1 MRLDKYICESTSLTR
16 SQAKKVISQGRVK
29 SGDKVV
35 RSSAYKAAADEVI
48 SFDDKIL
55 SVRGLR
61 YIMMNK
67 PQDFICSNVDEQLP
81 SLFNLID
88 AEKKEQLFIAGRLD
102 ADTTGLALITDDGQ
116 WSHKVTSPRNKCKKR
131 YRVGLDAVITDEAI
145 AQLKAGVQLNSEP
158 QPCLPAEVEVLSE
171 TEVLLTISEGKYH
184 QVKRM
189 FAAVGN
195 LVIELHREQ
204 IGEIKLDESLEFGEW
219 RYLTESEVTSIG

>member
-1 MRLDKYICESTSLTR
+1 MRLDKYICESTPMTR
-16 SQAKKVISQGRVK
+16 SQAKKVISQGRIK

-35 RSSAYKAAADEVI
+35 RSSAYKTKEDEVI
-48 SFDDKIL
+48 SFDDNII

-61 YIMMNK
+61 YIMLNK

-88 AEKKEQLFIAGRLD
+88 VEKKDQLFIAGRLD
-102 ADTTGLALITDDGQ
+102 ADTTGLALITDDGK

-131 YRVGLDAVITDEAI
+131 YRVGLDAVISDEAI
-145 AQLKAGVQLNSEP
+145 AQLKEGVQLNNEP
-158 QPCLPAEVEVLSE
+158 QPCLPAEVEVISE
-171 TEVLLTISEGKYH
+171 TEIVLTISEGKYH

-195 LVIELHREQ
+195 LVVELHREQ
-204 IGEIKLDESLEFGEW
+204 IGGIELDASLELGEW
-219 RYLTESEVTSIG
+219 RYLTTAEVKSIA

>member
-1 MRLDKYICESTSLTR
+1 MRLDKYICESTTLTR
-16 SQAKKVISQGRVK
+16 SQAKKVISQGRIK
-29 SGDKVV
+29 SDDKIV
-35 RSSAYKAAADEVI
+35 RSSAYKTKEGEVI
-48 SFDDKIL
+48 RYDGDII

-61 YIMMNK
+61 YIMINK
-67 PQDFICSNVDEQLP
+67 PQDFICSTVDEQLP

-145 AQLKAGVQLNSEP
+145 EQLKTGVQLNSEP
-158 QPCLPAEVEVLSE
+158 QPCLPAEVEVISE
-171 TEVLLTISEGKYH
+171 TEVVLTISEGKYH

-204 IGEIKLDESLEFGEW
+204 VGDIKLDENLDLGEW
-219 RYLTESEVTSIG
+219 RYLTAEEVKSIG

>member
-29 SGDKVV
+29 SDDKIV
-35 RSSAYKAAADEVI
+35 RSSAYKTTEGEVI
-48 SFDDKIL
+48 RYDGEVIL
-55 SVRGLR
+55 VRGLR
-61 YIMMNK
+61 YIMINK
-67 PQDFICSNVDEQLP
+67 PQDFICSTVDEQLP

-88 AEKKEQLFIAGRLD
+88 VEKKEQLFIAGRLD

-131 YRVGLDAVITDEAI
+131 YRVGLDAVITPEAI
-145 AQLKAGVQLNSEP
+145 KQLEEGVQLNSEP
-158 QPCLPAEVEVLSE
+158 KPCLPAVVEVISE

-204 IGEIKLDESLEFGEW
+204 IGDIELDATLELGEW
-219 RYLTESEVTSIG
+219 RYLTTEEAVSIS

>member
-1 MRLDKYICESTSLTR
+1 MRLDKYICESTTLTR

-29 SGDKVV
+29 SDDKIV
-35 RSSAYKAAADEVI
+35 RSSAYKTAEGEEI
-48 SFDDKIL
+48 RFDGDLI

-61 YIMMNK
+61 YIMLNK

-81 SLFNLID
+81 SLFNLIEAD
-88 AEKKEQLFIAGRLD
+88 KKEQLFIAGRLD

-145 AQLKAGVQLNSEP
+145 AQLKEGVQLNSEP
-158 QPCLPAEVEVLSE
+158 QPCLPAEVEVISE
-171 TEVLLTISEGKYH
+171 TEVVLTISEGKYH

-204 IGEIKLDESLEFGEW
+204 IGDIELDAALELGEW
-219 RYLTESEVTSIG
+219 RYLTAAEVKSIG

>member
-1 MRLDKYICESTSLTR
+1 MRLDKYICESTPLTR

-29 SGDKVV
+29 SGDKVI
-35 RSSAYKAAADEVI
+35 RSSAYKAAANEVI
-48 SFDDKIL
+48 SFDDKII

-67 PQDFICSNVDEQLP
+67 PQDYICSNVDEQLP

-88 AEKKEQLFIAGRLD
+88 AQKKEQLFIAGRLD

-131 YRVGLDAVITDEAI
+131 YLVGLDAAITPEAI
-145 AQLKAGVQLNSEP
+145 AQLKQGVQLNSEP
-158 QPCLPAEVEVLSE
+158 QPCLPAEVDVISE
-171 TEVLLTISEGKYH
+171 TEVRLTISEGKYH

-204 IGEIKLDESLEFGEW
+204 IGDIELDSSLELGEW
-219 RYLTESEVTSIG
+219 RYLTDAEVKSIG

>member
-16 SQAKKVISQGRVK
+16 SQAKKAISQGRVK
-29 SGDKVV
+29 SGDKIV
-35 RSSAYKAAADEVI
+35 RSSAYKPSESEVI
-48 SFDDKIL
+48 RYDGEVI

-61 YIMMNK
+61 YIMINK
-67 PQDFICSNVDEQLP
+67 PQDFICSTVDEQLP

-88 AEKKEQLFIAGRLD
+88 VEKKEQLFIAGRLD

-131 YRVGLDAVITDEAI
+131 YRVGLDAVITPEAI
-145 AQLKAGVQLNSEP
+145 AQLKEGVQLNSEP
-158 QPCLPAEVEVLSE
+158 KPCLPAEVEVLSE

-204 IGEIKLDESLEFGEW
+204 IGDIELDTTLELGEW
-219 RYLTESEVTSIG
+219 RYLTSEEANSIG

>member
-1 MRLDKYICESTSLTR
+1 MRLDKYICESTTLTR

-35 RSSAYKAAADEVI
+35 RSSAYKAGADEVI
-48 SFDDKIL
+48 SFDDKII

-61 YIMMNK
+61 YIMINK

-88 AEKKEQLFIAGRLD
+88 ADKKEQLFIAGRLD
-102 ADTTGLALITDDGQ
+102 ADTTGLALITDDGK

-131 YRVGLDAVITDEAI
+131 YLVGLDAAITKEAV
-145 AQLKAGVQLNSEP
+145 AQLEQGVQLNSEP
-158 QPCLPAEVEVLSE
+158 QPCLPAEVEVISE
-171 TEVLLTISEGKYH
+171 TEVRLTISEGKYH

-204 IGEIKLDESLEFGEW
+204 IGDIELDSNLAPGEW
-219 RYLTESEVTSIG
+219 RYLTDTEVKSIG

>member
-1 MRLDKYICESTSLTR
+1 MRLDKYICESTPMTR

-29 SGDKVV
+29 SGDKVI

-48 SFDDKIL
+48 SFDDNII

-61 YIMMNK
+61 YIMLNK

-88 AEKKEQLFIAGRLD
+88 VEKKEQLFIAGRLD
-102 ADTTGLALITDDGQ
+102 ADTTGLTLITDDGK
-116 WSHKVTSPRNKCKKR
+116 WSHKVTSPRSKCKKS
-131 YRVGLDAVITDEAI
+131 YRVGLDAVITEDAI
-145 AQLKAGVQLNSEP
+145 KQLKQGVQLNSEP
-158 QPCLPAEVEVLSE
+158 QPCLPAEVEVISE
-171 TEVLLTISEGKYH
+171 TEVVLTISEGKYH

-195 LVIELHREQ
+195 LVIELHREK
-204 IGEIKLDESLEFGEW
+204 IGSITLDENLELGEW
-219 RYLTESEVTSIG
+219 RYLTEDEVKSIG

>member
-1 MRLDKYICESTSLTR
+1 MRLDKYICESTALTR

-29 SGDKVV
+29 SGDKTI
-35 RSSAYKAAADEVI
+35 RSCAYKAREDEVI
-48 SFDDKIL
+48 SFDDKII

-61 YIMMNK
+61 YIMINK

-88 AEKKEQLFIAGRLD
+88 ADKKEQLFIAGRLD
-102 ADTTGLALITDDGQ
+102 ADTTGLALITDDGK

-131 YRVGLDAVITDEAI
+131 YRVGLDASITPEAI
-145 AQLKAGVQLNSEP
+145 KQLEVGVQLNNEP
-158 QPCLPAEVEVLSE
+158 QPCLPAEIEIISE

-195 LVIELHREQ
+195 LVVELHREQ
-204 IGEIKLDESLEFGEW
+204 IGDIELDAHLEFGEW
-219 RYLTESEVTSIG
+219 RYLTEAEVKSIG

>member
-16 SQAKKVISQGRVK
+16 SQAKKAISQGRVK
-29 SGDKVV
+29 SNDKIV
-35 RSSAYKAAADEVI
+35 RSSAYKTSEGEVI
-48 SFDDKIL
+48 RYDGEVV

-61 YIMMNK
+61 YIMINK
-67 PQDFICSNVDEQLP
+67 PQDFICSTVDEQLP

-88 AEKKEQLFIAGRLD
+88 VEKREQLFIAGRLD

-131 YRVGLDAVITDEAI
+131 YLVGLDAVITPEAI
-145 AQLKAGVQLNSEP
+145 KQLEEGVQLNSEP
-158 QPCLPAEVEVLSE
+158 KPCLPAEVEVISE
-171 TEVLLTISEGKYH
+171 TEVRLTISEGKYH

-204 IGEIKLDESLEFGEW
+204 IGDIELDTTLELGEW
-219 RYLTESEVTSIG
+219 RYLTAEEANSIG

>member
-1 MRLDKYICESTSLTR
+1 MRLDKYICESTTLTR
-16 SQAKKVISQGRVK
+16 SQAKKIISQGRIK
-29 SGDKVV
+29 CDDKIV
-35 RSSAYKAAADEVI
+35 RSSAYKTTENEIVRYDGDI
-48 SFDDKIL
+48 I

-61 YIMMNK
+61 YIMLNK

-81 SLFNLID
+81 SLFNLIEAD
-88 AEKKEQLFIAGRLD
+88 KKEQLFIAGRLD

-116 WSHKVTSPRNKCKKR
+116 WSHRVTSPRNKCKKR
-131 YRVGLDAVITDEAI
+131 YRVGLDAVITPEAI
-145 AQLKAGVQLNSEP
+145 EQLKQGVQLNSEP
-158 QPCLPAEVEVLSE
+158 EPCLPAEVEVISE

-204 IGEIKLDESLEFGEW
+204 IGGIILDVNLEPGEW
-219 RYLTESEVTSIG
+219 RYLTEEEVKSIN